1 MRLKPNIK
9 EQLMRS
15 IAFRKALADLRNT
28 DTPNVLKLI
37 RTDSELLTTLPVIEL
52 IKKHTQIEDIPQ
64 LFTTEPEQSLINKK

>member
-9 EQLMRS
+9 EQLLQS

-37 RTDSELLTTLPVIEL
+37 RTDSELLTTLPVVEL
-52 IKKHTQIEDIPQ
+52 IKKHTKTQDVKD
-64 LFTTEPEQSLINKK
+64 LFTTDPTKEQVTN